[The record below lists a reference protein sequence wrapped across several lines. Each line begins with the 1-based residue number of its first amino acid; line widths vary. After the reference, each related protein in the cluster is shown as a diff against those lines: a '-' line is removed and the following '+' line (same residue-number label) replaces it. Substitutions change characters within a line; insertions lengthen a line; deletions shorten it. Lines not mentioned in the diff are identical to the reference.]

1 MIQRIQTVYLA
12 LVLILSFVGLISTIG
27 EWTVA
32 DTVVAHF
39 SNFTFGAYGAYKELD
54 STNGPWCLGVLLI
67 IVMFLS
73 TMSIM
78 LFRKRMR
85 QLRLTI
91 FSTILLVGYVAA
103 YAVFAYY
110 YDLKIDF
117 YALTAYQT
125 EAEDIA
131 RATALGTTFRL
142 KFAAILPVL
151 SIILNCLAIQGIRKD
166 EALVRSLDRIR

>member
-12 LVLILSFVGLISTIG
+12 LVLIFSFVGLISTIG

-39 SNFTFGAYGAYKELD
+39 SNFTFGAEGQFKALD
-54 STNGPWCLGVLLI
+54 STSGPWCLGVLLI
-67 IVMFLS
+67 LVMFLS

-91 FSTILLVGYVAA
+91 ISTIFLVGYVAA

-110 YDLKIDF
+110 YQLILDLH
-117 YALTAYQT
+117 ALTDYT
-125 EAEDIA
+125 EGVISP
-131 RATALGTTFRL
+131 TFHL
-142 KFAAILPVL
+142 KFISVFPVL

>member
-12 LVLILSFVGLISTIG
+12 LVLILSFVCLISTVG

-32 DTVVAHF
+32 DAVVAHF
-39 SNFTFGAYGAYKELD
+39 SNFTFGAEEQFKALD
-54 STNGPWCLGVLLI
+54 DTCGPWCLGVVLI
-67 IVMFLS
+67 LVMLI
-73 TMSIM
+73 TMLSIM

-103 YAVFAYY
+103 YAVFACY
-110 YDLKIDF
+110 YDLKLDVW
-117 YALTAYQT
+117 AMTAY
-125 EAEDIA
+125 EKGIVG
-131 RATALGTTFRL
+131 ALCPTFHL
-142 KFAAILPVL
+142 KFVAIFPML

>member
-32 DTVVAHF
+32 ETVVAHF
-39 SNFTFGAYGAYKELD
+39 SNFAFGAEGQFKALD
-54 STNGPWCLGVLLI
+54 STSGPWCLGILLI
-67 IVMFLS
+67 LVMFLS
-73 TMSIM
+73 MMSIM

-91 FSTILLVGYVAA
+91 ISTILLVGYVAA

-110 YDLKIDF
+110 YQLNLDVH
-117 YALTAYQT
+117 AMTAYET
-125 EAEDIA
+125 GAEGVIPP
-131 RATALGTTFRL
+131 TFHL
-142 KFAAILPVL
+142 KFVAIFPVL
-151 SIILNCLAIQGIRKD
+151 SIIFNCLAIQGIRKD

>member
-1 MIQRIQTVYLA
+1 MIQRIQTLWLA
-12 LVLILSFVGLISTIG
+12 LVLIFSFVSLISTIG

-32 DTVVAHF
+32 ETVVAHF
-39 SNFTFGAYGAYKELD
+39 SNFTFGAEGQFKALD
-54 STNGPWCLGVLLI
+54 STSGPWCLGVLLI
-67 IVMFLS
+67 MVMFLT

-91 FSTILLVGYVAA
+91 ISTILLVGYVAA
-103 YAVFAYY
+103 YAFFAY
-110 YDLKIDF
+110 I
-117 YALTAYQT
+117 YQ
-125 EAEDIA
+125 EKMGLLLPEGGNE
-131 RATALGTTFRL
+131 LVPTFHL
-142 KFAAILPVL
+142 KFVSVFPVL

>member
-32 DTVVAHF
+32 NAVVAHF
-39 SNFTFGAYGAYKELD
+39 SNFTFGAEGAFKSLD
-54 STNGPWCLGVLLI
+54 ATSGPWCLGVLLI
-67 IVMFLS
+67 MVMFLS
-73 TMSIM
+73 VMSIM

-103 YAVFAYY
+103 YILFAYY
-110 YDLKIDF
+110 YQLNLEQLCGEGAASIVPTFHLKIISVF
-117 YALTAYQT
+117 
-125 EAEDIA
+125 
-131 RATALGTTFRL
+131 
-142 KFAAILPVL
+142 PVL

>member
-12 LVLILSFVGLISTIG
+12 LVLIFSFVGLISTIG

-39 SNFTFGAYGAYKELD
+39 SNFTFGAEGQFKSLD
-54 STNGPWCLGVLLI
+54 ATSGPWCLGVLLI
-67 IVMFLS
+67 MVMFLS
-73 TMSIM
+73 GMSIL

-91 FSTILLVGYVAA
+91 FSTILLVGYVAT
-103 YAVFAYY
+103 YAMFAYY
-110 YDLKIDF
+110 YQLNLDQLV
-117 YALTAYQT
+117 T
-125 EAEDIA
+125 EGTGGFQPTFHFKLV
-131 RATALGTTFRL
+131 ATF
-142 KFAAILPVL
+142 PVL

>member
-12 LVLILSFVGLISTIG
+12 IVLIFSFIGLFSTIG
-27 EWTVA
+27 EWTMA
-32 DTVVAHF
+32 DAVVAHF
-39 SNFTFGAYGAYKELD
+39 GNFTFSSFGAYAQFN
-54 STNGPWCLGVLLI
+54 STSGPWCLGILLI
-67 IVMFLS
+67 MVMFLS
-73 TMSIM
+73 GLSIL

-91 FSTILLVGYVAA
+91 VSTILLVGYVAA

-110 YDLKIDF
+110 YHLNLEQ
-117 YALTAYQT
+117 LTPDAAVRLT
-125 EAEDIA
+125 P
-131 RATALGTTFRL
+131 TFHIKL
-142 KFAAILPVL
+142 MAIFPVL

>member
-32 DTVVAHF
+32 ENVVAHF
-39 SNFTFGAYGAYKELD
+39 SNFTFGAEGAFKPLD
-54 STNGPWCLGVLLI
+54 STCGPWCLGVLLI
-67 IVMFLS
+67 MVIFLS
-73 TMSIM
+73 LMSIM

-103 YAVFAYY
+103 YALFAFY
-110 YDLKIDF
+110 YDLNLDMF
-117 YALTAYQT
+117 TSTAY
-125 EAEDIA
+125 EKGIEGVMIP
-131 RATALGTTFRL
+131 TFHL
-142 KFAAILPVL
+142 KFVAVFPVL

>member
-1 MIQRIQTVYLA
+1 MIQRIQTIYLA

-32 DTVVAHF
+32 DTAVAHF
-39 SNFTFGAYGAYKELD
+39 SNFTFGAEEQFKALD
-54 STNGPWCLGVLLI
+54 STSGPWCLGVLLI
-67 IVMFLS
+67 MVMFLS
-73 TMSIM
+73 LLSIM

-103 YAVFAYY
+103 YALFVYY
-110 YDLKIDF
+110 YQLNLEQLCGD
-117 YALTAYQT
+117 AAG
-125 EAEDIA
+125 DIVP
-131 RATALGTTFRL
+131 TFHL
-142 KFAAILPVL
+142 KFISVFPVL

>member
-32 DTVVAHF
+32 DAVVAHF
-39 SNFTFGAYGAYKELD
+39 SNFTFGAEGAFKALD
-54 STNGPWCLGVLLI
+54 STSGPWCLGVLLI
-67 IVMFLS
+67 MVMFLS
-73 TMSIM
+73 LMSIM

-103 YAVFAYY
+103 YALFAYY
-110 YDLKIDF
+110 YHLNLETLCGEGAEAFLPIF
-117 YALTAYQT
+117 HLTF
-125 EAEDIA
+125 ISV
-131 RATALGTTFRL
+131 F
-142 KFAAILPVL
+142 PVL
-151 SIILNCLAIQGIRKD
+151 SIIFNCLAIQGIRKD

>member
-12 LVLILSFVGLISTIG
+12 LVLIFSFVGLISTIG

-32 DTVVAHF
+32 DAVVAHF
-39 SNFTFGAYGAYKELD
+39 SNFTFGAEGHFKTLD
-54 STNGPWCLGVLLI
+54 STSGPWCLGILLI
-67 IVMFLS
+67 LVMFLS
-73 TMSIM
+73 ALSIM

-91 FSTILLVGYVAA
+91 FSTILLVGYVAT
-103 YAVFAYY
+103 YAFFVYVYQMKLESLCGEGTESIIPTFHLKLISVF
-110 YDLKIDF
+110 
-117 YALTAYQT
+117 
-125 EAEDIA
+125 
-131 RATALGTTFRL
+131 
-142 KFAAILPVL
+142 PVL

>member
-12 LVLILSFVGLISTIG
+12 LVLIFSFVGLISTVG
-27 EWTVA
+27 EWTATNEIVA
-32 DTVVAHF
+32 SF
-39 SNFTFGAYGAYKELD
+39 SNFTFGAEGAFKALD
-54 STNGPWCLGVLLI
+54 STKGPWCLGILLVM
-67 IVMFLS
+67 VMFL
-73 TMSIM
+73 TTISIM

-110 YDLKIDF
+110 YDLKLDF
-117 YALTAYQT
+117 YAATAYT
-125 EAEDIA
+125 EIEGIIP
-131 RATALGTTFRL
+131 ATFHL

>member
-12 LVLILSFVGLISTIG
+12 LVLIFSFVGLFSTIG

-32 DTVVAHF
+32 DTVVANF
-39 SNFTFGAYGAYKELD
+39 SNFTFSSNGAYAPFT
-54 STNGPWCLGVLLI
+54 STSGPWCLGILLI
-67 IVMFLS
+67 MVMFLS
-73 TMSIM
+73 ALSIL

-103 YAVFAYY
+103 YALFAYY
-110 YDLKIDF
+110 YHGNLEQ
-117 YALTAYQT
+117 LTPDA
-125 EAEDIA
+125 AV
-131 RATALGTTFRL
+131 RLMPTFHIKL
-142 KFAAILPVL
+142 MAIFPVL
-151 SIILNCLAIQGIRKD
+151 SIILNCLSIQGIRKD

>member
-12 LVLILSFVGLISTIG
+12 LVLIFSFVGVISTIG
-27 EWTVA
+27 EWAVA
-32 DTVVAHF
+32 DSVVAHF
-39 SNFTFGAYGAYKELD
+39 SNFTFGAEGAFKALD
-54 STNGPWCLGVLLI
+54 ATSGPWCLGVLLI
-67 IVMFLS
+67 MVMFLS

-91 FSTILLVGYVAA
+91 FSTILLVGYVAT

-110 YDLKIDF
+110 YHLNIQEF
-117 YALTAYQT
+117 A
-125 EAEDIA
+125 EAAGSIVP
-131 RATALGTTFRL
+131 TFHL
-142 KFAAILPVL
+142 KFVAIFPVL